1 MKNFITNPVQ
11 ALVDETNAWQKSM
24 RDSANASNT
33 NKILDDAKTMYQSWL
48 EVSDSK
54 TKNSY
59 LSGSNLNSLAWAI
72 ISYAETKWKYDE
84 YASLK
89 EPSQIVDKFLW
100 KNPWR
105 WYEEWINQFT
115 GWKIWFDEVTKRI
128 WINNRV
134 NPYLLSED
142 ADDEEFNPSILS
154 DYDEEEWG
162 IDWEVSQSSNL
173 WKKIALIWWG
183 SILWWLTAAYWA
195 PSLWYWGW
203 KLLSWWWKTLF
214 DTTISTTEKEASLAS
229 KELWKQYWLEDDVK
243 DAKNALK
250 KAKKEWK
257 WVRQAEEALSKAT
270 KNLENFNQKEK
281 GKVVET
287 RKTVFEPLWSD
298 ITRWRT
304 AKQRAAVA
312 ENEWKKIY
320 DDIINPLLD
329 KYEKRKD
336 LKIDLN
342 KIFDEM
348 AEDISKIS
356 YKDRRESLQKAFE
369 EFKTKVSDKTKLSLR
384 EADTLKKDLW
394 ENVPKKYFDKL
405 GRDVSSEWRQ
415 LEWDLWTKLRDEF
428 HKLFTKEAWVDTA
441 QKYLD
446 YHNWME
452 YKKAQDKLAKEP
464 LWKGSLNET
473 VGKMWE
479 WAAQKWWYYISKIW
493 DKLKNASEK
502 AYKTIVE
509 WTYNTAKDLV
519 SSIKKDPKSLIKMLK
534 KWWKWL
540 LDPVALIMPDFSPEW
555 VEEYKNSEYWQK
567 MERWFNDW
575 VNKNF
580 WEEITKDEWISL
592 IWEDWYAMIDEDK
605 IQSLEDKWWTKEWIL
620 MLLNSIE

>member
-1 MKNFITNPVQ
+1 MFNPVQ
-11 ALVDETNAWQKSM
+11 NFVD
-24 RDSANASNT
+24 NT
-33 NKILDDAKTMYQSWL
+33 NTWQQSMKDSNNAKKTQQILDDAKTMYQAWL
-48 EVSDSK
+48 ESNDSVV
-54 TKNSY
+54 KNKY
-59 LSGSNLNSLAWAI
+59 MSGSSINNLAWAI
-72 ISYAETKWKYDE
+72 LTYADSKWKYDD
-84 YASLK
+84 YANL
-89 EPSQIVDKFLW
+89 EPAQVVDQFLRR
-100 KNPWR
+100 NEWR
-105 WYEEWINQFT
+105 WYDQYVNMYTWWKMSFDDVTKKIWINQ
-115 GWKIWFDEVTKRI
+115 
-128 WINNRV
+128 NRV
-134 NPYLLSED
+134 NPYALSEE
-142 ADDEEFNPSILS
+142 ADEWEFDPTMLS

-162 IDWEVSQSSNL
+162 IDWEVNQSSNL

-183 SILWWLTAAYWA
+183 SILWWLTAAYWL

-257 WVRQAEEALSKAT
+257 WVKQAEEALSKAT
-270 KNLENFNQKEK
+270 KNLENFNKKEK

-329 KYEKRKD
+329 KYEKRKN

-342 KIFDEM
+342 KIFDGM

-473 VGKMWE
+473 IGKMWE

-493 DKLKNASEK
+493 DKLESASKK
-502 AYKTIVE
+502 AYDTIVKGS
-509 WTYNTAKDLV
+509 YNSIKNVLNT
-519 SSIKKDPKSLIKMLK
+519 IKKDPKTIVSFLK

-540 LDPVALIMPDFSPEW
+540 LDPAALLMPDFTDRDNL
-555 VEEYKNSEYWQK
+555 EEIFKDNE
-567 MERWFNDW
+567 EWFNNW
-575 VNKNF
+575 INKNI
-580 WEEITKDEWISL
+580 WQDITEEEWINL
-592 IWEDWYAMIDEDK
+592 IWEDGYANIDENNMK
-605 IQSLEDKWWTKEWIL
+605 SLEDKWWTKDGIL
-620 MLLNSIE
+620 MLLDSIE